1 MTNPASQPGSVWRS
15 IGRDSSAGSGPITGG
30 SNTTPKNSRPPALPL
45 FVSDVARYGGL
56 AVCSQEPAGTAI
68 DIAESNKEG
77 FQYLQTGFSTSLQSN
92 NLY

>member
-30 SNTTPKNSRPPALPL
+30 SNIPPKNSSPPALPL

-68 DIAESNKEG
+68 DIAR
-77 FQYLQTGFSTSLQSN
+77 TGINDTV
-92 NLY
+92 